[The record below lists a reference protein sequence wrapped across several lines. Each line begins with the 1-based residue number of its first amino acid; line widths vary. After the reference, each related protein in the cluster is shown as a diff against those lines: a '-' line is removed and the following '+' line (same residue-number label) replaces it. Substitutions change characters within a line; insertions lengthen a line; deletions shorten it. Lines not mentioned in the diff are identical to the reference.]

1 MLRFLA
7 TTRDFIWDS
16 IVQWLTRE
24 KQLSQTP
31 ISDFERLRYELRPG
45 DVLLV
50 EGRSRV
56 SEIIKV
62 ITQSRWTHSMLYVGR
77 LHDIDDPDL
86 RKHIQKYYPGN
97 VDNQMIIESLL
108 GKGTIVDSL
117 ARYKGEHL
125 RICRPR
131 GLTRKDAQQVI
142 GYAISQLGSDYNVR
156 QLLDLARFTFPYG
169 ILPRRWRSSLF
180 EHNAGRPTKTVC
192 STMMAEAFAR
202 VHFPIRPVLHQ
213 DEKGNLRLYRRNS
226 SLITPP
232 DFDYSPYFD
241 VIKYPMLDFDEL
253 AVYRKLP
260 WDKTGVHCNDIGD
273 CFITDSSLVSYLKV
287 EQHETPPVDDLQEWP
302 DSGEQK
308 PESVLL
314 IKQGASKRQG

>member
-1 MLRFLA
+1 MLRVLA
-7 TTRDFIWDS
+7 NARNFIWDT

-24 KQLSQTP
+24 KETGQPTL
-31 ISDFERLRYELRPG
+31 SDFERLRYELRPG

-56 SEIIKV
+56 SDIIKV
-62 ITQSRWTHSMLYVGR
+62 ITQSRWTHSMLYIGR
-77 LHDIDDPDL
+77 LHDVDDPEL
-86 RKHIQKYYPGN
+86 RKHLQQYYPGN
-97 VDNQMIIESLL
+97 VDQQMIVESLL

-117 ARYKGEHL
+117 ERYKNENL

-131 GLTRKDAQQVI
+131 GLTRQDAQKVI
-142 GYAISQLGSDYNVR
+142 SYAINQLGCDYNVR

-202 VHFPIRPVLHQ
+202 VHFPIQPVMHQ
-213 DEKGNLRLYRRNS
+213 DDAGNLKMFHRNTR
-226 SLITPP
+226 LITPP
-232 DFDYSPYFD
+232 DFDYSPFFD
-241 VIKYPMLDFDEL
+241 IIKYPMMDFDEL

-273 CFITDSSLVSYLKV
+273 CFDSDPSLVSYLKV
-287 EQHETPPVDDLQEWP
+287 AQHDDEQLNTE
-302 DSGEQK
+302 SGEQTPASAAPISQQPSK
-308 PESVLL
+308 N
-314 IKQGASKRQG
+314 QG